1 MGRNVTSI
9 LDFGSSRITLLVGTE
24 EVNKSF
30 RLLSSIDYDYEGF
43 AKGEFVDPNN
53 LQTVIAEILKKA
65 ERELE
70 FKIDNIF
77 VGVPA
82 EFCFVYDAMLTKTF
96 AKKTKITNKIVDNL
110 FLEDNSENPYQTH
123 TVINKAPLFYIVN
136 DDNRTNDPVGIVC
149 NKLQARTSYVLVE
162 NKFELLISGILKS
175 LGIKEFD
182 FLSSTLAEGLYLI
195 DEHKRN
201 EGAILVDCGYS
212 TTSVS
217 LVLGAGLKELKSFSL
232 GGGHI
237 TADLSKHLGL
247 EFEEAEDVKKD
258 IILTLNPN
266 GADCYTSESGKKF
279 AIKSVNEIAL
289 ARIDRICELIRKC
302 IDGFEMQLPEYLPLY
317 FTGGGLNY
325 LEGITDYLRKAFN
338 RPIELVAPRALLY
351 RKPDLSSA
359 ISLLNIT
366 INLYK

>member
-1 MGRNVTSI
+1 MGKNVTSI
-9 LDFGSSRITLLVGTE
+9 LDFGSSMITLLVGVE
-24 EVNKSF
+24 DVNKSF
-30 RLLSSIDYDYEGF
+30 RLLSSIDCDYEGF

-53 LQTVIAEILKKA
+53 LQTIISDILKKA
-65 ERELE
+65 ERELQ
-70 FKIDNIF
+70 FKVDNLFI
-77 VGVPA
+77 GVPA

-96 AKKTKITNKIVDNL
+96 AKKTKITNKIIDAM
-110 FLEDNSENPYQTH
+110 FLEDKEENSYQTH
-123 TVINKAPLFYIVN
+123 TVINKSPLFYIVN
-136 DDNRTNDPVGIVC
+136 DENRTNDPVGLVC

-162 NKFELLISGILKS
+162 NKFELLITGILKS
-175 LGIKEFD
+175 LGVKEFD

-247 EFEEAEDVKKD
+247 EFEEAEGIKKD
-258 IILTLNPN
+258 VILTLNPN
-266 GADCYTSESGKKF
+266 GTDCYTAESGKKF

-289 ARIDRICELIRKC
+289 ARIDRISELILKC
-302 IDGFEMQLPEYLPLY
+302 IDSFEMQLPKYIPIY
-317 FTGGGLNY
+317 ITGGGLNY
-325 LEGITDYLRKAFN
+325 FEGIGNYFRENFT
-338 RPIELVAPRALLY
+338 RPVERVSPKALLY
-351 RKPDLSSA
+351 HKPDLSSPISVLNMA
-359 ISLLNIT
+359 INI
-366 INLYK
+366 

>member
-43 AKGEFVDPNN
+43 AKGEFIDPNN
-53 LQTVIAEILKKA
+53 LQVIISEILKKA

-82 EFCFVYDAMLTKTF
+82 EFCFVYDVMLTKTF
-96 AKKTKITNKIVDNL
+96 AKKTKITNKIIDNL
-110 FLEDNSENPYQTH
+110 FLEDKLENPYQTH
-123 TVINKAPLFYIVN
+123 TVINKSPLFYIVN
-136 DDNRTNDPVGIVC
+136 DDNRTNDPVGIIC

-162 NKFELLISGILKS
+162 NKFQLLISGILKS

-182 FLSSTLAEGLYLI
+182 FLSSTLAEALYLI
-195 DEHKRN
+195 DEYKRN

-237 TADLSKHLGL
+237 TADLSKSLAL
-247 EFEEAEDVKKD
+247 EFEQAEEIKKD
-258 IILTLNPN
+258 VVLTLRPN
-266 GADCYTSESGKKF
+266 GADCYTAGDSKKYS
-279 AIKSVNEIAL
+279 IKAVNELIL
-289 ARIDRICELIRKC
+289 AKVDRICGLINKC
-302 IDGFEMQLPEYLPLY
+302 IGDFEMQLPKYIPIY
-317 FTGGGLNY
+317 ITGGGLNY
-325 LEGITDYLRKAFN
+325 FEGIGNYFRENFD
-338 RPIELVAPRALLY
+338 RPVERVSPNALLY
-351 RKPDLSSA
+351 RKPDLSSS
-359 ISLLNIT
+359 IGLLNMA
-366 INLYK
+366 INI